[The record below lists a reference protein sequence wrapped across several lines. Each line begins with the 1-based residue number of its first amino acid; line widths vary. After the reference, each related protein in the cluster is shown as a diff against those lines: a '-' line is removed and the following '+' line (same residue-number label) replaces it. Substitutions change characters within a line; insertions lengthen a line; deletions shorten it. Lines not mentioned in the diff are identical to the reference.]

1 MPRSA
6 KKRNSKTNL
15 KRLSRK
21 RKMSKTPKRKPRK
34 MKGGGCKSCGSAGLS
49 SNTFKNYM
57 KGIGSNLSG
66 GGYTVNRMGENIANR
81 TVVDFYAD
89 TNPPVTNLNGNLIM
103 GKGSGPGCGQ
113 YGGKSGDLV
122 LDDLKQLSK
131 MSKKSKRKSKTKSKS
146 RSRKSKSRSRKSK
159 SRSNKKTKK
168 QKKRRKRRNKN
179 KNKMTGGMVMH
190 QKAAFEGPNG
200 NSNFSGNMNDRMFKC
215 SQPNWE
221 PGCI

>member
-66 GGYTVNRMGENIANR
+66 GGYTTNLNGFNIGNRA
-81 TVVDFYAD
+81 VVDFYAD
-89 TNPPVTNLNGNLIM
+89 TNPPVPDLNGNLIM
-103 GKGSGPGCGQ
+103 GKGSGSGCGQ
-113 YGGKSGDLV
+113 YGGQSGDLV

-146 RSRKSKSRSRKSK
+146 RSNKSK

-168 QKKRRKRRNKN
+168 QKRRKRRRKN
-179 KNKMTGGMVMH
+179 KNKMKGGMVMH

-200 NSNFSGNMNDRMFKC
+200 KSNFSGNMNDRMFKC